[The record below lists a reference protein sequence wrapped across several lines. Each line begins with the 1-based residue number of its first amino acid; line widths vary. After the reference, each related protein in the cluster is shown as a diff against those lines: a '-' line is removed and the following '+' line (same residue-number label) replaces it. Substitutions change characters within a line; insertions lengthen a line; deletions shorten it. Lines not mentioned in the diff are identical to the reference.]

1 MDYSLVITSCGRFD
15 LLRRTVASF
24 LKFADVQPKQYIL
37 VKDSGDESV
46 REVLAPFNLPFEIL
60 VNKPSL
66 AGRGTSIERLHAA
79 IDRAY
84 TQVKFPYIFHCE
96 DDWEFFRTG
105 FIQESFI
112 VLNALPKASAVIL
125 RGRDWRKLLRNL
137 PVKEI
142 KTGNITARQHDKTI
156 PLIVR
161 FCHPESPDS
170 YKMLIGYY
178 MPGLRRLADYKK
190 VAPLSKIK
198 GGEAVLS
205 YRLLMMGFTA
215 AHLEI
220 PACAH
225 IGYSQRTMTLT
236 PMNNNRISSAFW
248 KYRLKLHIFKRRIWY
263 RFSINK
269 EFFMRMVTRQITLFI
284 FVFLSKV

>member
-1 MDYSLVITSCGRFD
+1 MNYSLVITSCGRFD

-37 VKDSGDESV
+37 VEDSGDESV

-60 VNKPSL
+60 INQPNT
-66 AGRGTSIERLHAA
+66 GQYPSIERLHAA

-84 TQVKFPYIFHCE
+84 AQVKFSHIFHCE

-112 VLNALPKASAVIL
+112 VLNALPKASAIML

-137 PVKEI
+137 PLKEI
-142 KTGNITARQHDKTI
+142 KTSNIIARQHDKTT

-161 FCHPESPDS
+161 FCQPESPDS

-190 VAPLSKIK
+190 LPRYQKSKAEK
-198 GGEAVLS
+198 RFFLT
-205 YRLLMMGFTA
+205 GF
-215 AHLEI
+215 L
-220 PACAH
+220 
-225 IGYSQRTMTLT
+225 
-236 PMNNNRISSAFW
+236 
-248 KYRLKLHIFKRRIWY
+248 
-263 RFSINK
+263 
-269 EFFMRMVTRQITLFI
+269 
-284 FVFLSKV
+284 

>member
-1 MDYSLVITSCGRFD
+1 MNYSLVITSCGRFD

-37 VKDSGDESV
+37 VEDSGDESV
-46 REVLAPFNLPFEIL
+46 REILAPFNVPFEIL
-60 VNKPSL
+60 INQPN
-66 AGRGTSIERLHAA
+66 TEQQPSIERLHAA

-84 TQVKFPYIFHCE
+84 AQVKFPYIFHCE
-96 DDWEFFRTG
+96 DDWKFFRTG

-112 VLNALPKASAVIL
+112 VLNALPKASAGML

-142 KTGNITARQHDKTI
+142 KTRNIIARQHDKI
-156 PLIVR
+156 MPPIVR
-161 FCHPESPDS
+161 FCQPETPDS
-170 YKMLIGYY
+170 CKMLIGYY
-178 MPGLRRLADYKK
+178 MPGLRRLVDYKK

-205 YRLLMMGFTA
+205 YRLFMMGFTA

-220 PACAH
+220 PDCTH
-225 IGYSQRTMTLT
+225 IGYSQRTMTST
-236 PMNNNRISSAFW
+236 NNNKIAAAFW
-248 KYRLKLHIFKRRIWY
+248 KYRLKLRIFKRRMWH
-263 RFSINK
+263 RFFHK
-269 EFFMRMVTRQITLFI
+269 
-284 FVFLSKV
+284 

>member
-1 MDYSLVITSCGRFD
+1 MDYSLVIASCGRFD

-24 LKFADVQPKQYIL
+24 LKFANVQPIQYIL
-37 VKDSGDESV
+37 VEDSGDEGV
-46 REVLAPFNLPFEIL
+46 REVLASFNLPFEIL
-60 VNKPSL
+60 INQPNI
-66 AGRGTSIERLHAA
+66 GQQPSIERLHAA

-84 TQVKFPYIFHCE
+84 AQRKFPYIFHGK

-112 VLNALPKASAVIL
+112 VLNALPKASAIML
-125 RGRDWRKLLRNL
+125 RGRDWRKPLRNL
-137 PVKEI
+137 PLKEI
-142 KTGNITARQHDKTI
+142 KTGNIAAKQHDKTT

-161 FCHPESPDS
+161 FCQPELPES
-170 YKMLIGYY
+170 YRMLIGYY
-178 MPGLRRLADYKK
+178 MPGLRRLKDYKK

-205 YRLLMMGFTA
+205 YKLLMMGFTA

-236 PMNNNRISSAFW
+236 STNNNRISTAFW
-248 KYRLKLHIFKRRIWY
+248 KYRLKLRIFKRRMWY
-263 RFSINK
+263 RFFHK
-269 EFFMRMVTRQITLFI
+269 
-284 FVFLSKV
+284 

>member
-1 MDYSLVITSCGRFD
+1 MEYSLVITSCGRFD
-15 LLRRTVASF
+15 LLRRTIASF
-24 LKFADVQPKQYIL
+24 LKYADVQPKQYIL
-37 VKDSGDESV
+37 VEDSGDESV

-60 VNKPSL
+60 INQPNT
-66 AGRGTSIERLHAA
+66 GQQPSIERLHAA

-84 TQVKFPYIFHCE
+84 DQVQFPYIFHCE

-112 VLNALPKASAVIL
+112 VLNALPKASAIML
-125 RGRDWRKLLRNL
+125 RGRDWRKPLRNL
-137 PVKEI
+137 PLKEI
-142 KTGNITARQHDKTI
+142 KTGSTSTKQRDKTT

-161 FCHPESPDS
+161 FCQPEPPDS
-170 YKMLIGYY
+170 YRILIGYY

-205 YRLLMMGFTA
+205 YRLFMMGFTA

-220 PACAH
+220 PACVH
-225 IGYSQRTMTLT
+225 IGYSQRTMTPPST
-236 PMNNNRISSAFW
+236 NNNRVAIIFW
-248 KYRLKLHIFKRRIWY
+248 KYRLKLRIFKRSMWY
-263 RFSINK
+263 RFLHK
-269 EFFMRMVTRQITLFI
+269 
-284 FVFLSKV
+284 

>member
-1 MDYSLVITSCGRFD
+1 MITSCGRFD

-37 VKDSGDESV
+37 VEDSGDESV
-46 REVLAPFNLPFEIL
+46 REVLVPFNVPFEIL
-60 VNKPSL
+60 LNYHERSGGGGGQP
-66 AGRGTSIERLHAA
+66 SIERLHAA
-79 IDRAY
+79 IDRVY

-112 VLNALPKASAVIL
+112 VLNALPKASAIML
-125 RGRDWRKLLRNL
+125 RGRDWRKPLRNL
-137 PVKEI
+137 PLKEI
-142 KTGNITARQHDKTI
+142 KTGNIAAKQHDKTT

-161 FCHPESPDS
+161 FCQPELPES
-170 YKMLIGYY
+170 YRMLIGYY
-178 MPGLRRLADYKK
+178 MPGLRRLKDYKK

-205 YRLLMMGFTA
+205 YKLLMMGFAA

-236 PMNNNRISSAFW
+236 STNNNRISTAFW
-248 KYRLKLHIFKRRIWY
+248 KYRLKLRIFKRRMWY
-263 RFSINK
+263 RFFHK
-269 EFFMRMVTRQITLFI
+269 
-284 FVFLSKV
+284 